1 MSYFFEGWLLAAYI
15 IIALI
20 ITAKA
25 TYKNEHPIT
34 RSICFAGF
42 FIYLYFLIDLT
53 QFPIYVS
60 PSMADELG
68 RNIFNSLNLIPFK
81 DIFNMTGFYN
91 IVATIPLGVL
101 IPLITQRI
109 WSFESIILIGI
120 CTGLLLEGLQLCQ
133 LFIIGYT
140 LRIVDVNDV
149 ICNGLG
155 VIIGYMIFR
164 AGYTLLSSLANRALS
179 NFIADYFVR

>member
-15 IIALI
+15 IIAII

-25 TYKNEHPIT
+25 AYKNEHPIA
-34 RSICFAGF
+34 RGICFAGF

-60 PSMADELG
+60 PSMAEELG
-68 RNIFNSLNLIPFK
+68 GNIFNSLNLIPVK
-81 DIFNMTGFYN
+81 DIFNMTSFYN

-109 WSFESIILIGI
+109 WSFESISLMGI
-120 CTGLLLEGLQLCQ
+120 CTGLLLDGLQLCQ
-133 LFIIGYT
+133 LFIIDYT

-164 AGYTLLSSLANRALS
+164 AGYTLLSSLTNRALS
-179 NFIADYFVR
+179 NFITDYFVR

>member
-20 ITAKA
+20 ITARA
-25 TYKNEHPIT
+25 VYKNEHPIT
-34 RSICFAGF
+34 RSICFVGF

-60 PSMADELG
+60 PSMAEELSG
-68 RNIFNSLNLIPFK
+68 NIFNSLNLIPFK
-81 DIFNMTGFYN
+81 DIFNMSGFYN

-109 WSFESIILIGI
+109 WSFESISLMGI
-120 CTGLLLEGLQLCQ
+120 CTGLLLDGLQLCQ
-133 LFIIGYT
+133 LFIIDYT

-164 AGYTLLSSLANRALS
+164 ASYTLLSSLTNRALS